1 MHDRNVTAKEGAFRA
16 LHETCIGSVEMV
28 AYRLDVIHSVVRK
41 IGNVCN

>member
-1 MHDRNVTAKEGAFRA
+1 MHDRDVTAKEEAFRA
-16 LHETCIGSVEMV
+16 HDTCIGSVEMV